1 MNWSLYVELYLD
13 VNLSTVLSAVIVNAD
28 ITRKR
33 LTKKYIPSTV
43 NTKKNKTKIK
53 IQINK
58 TERNG

>member
-43 NTKKNKTKIK
+43 NTKKQN
-53 IQINK
+53 
-58 TERNG
+58 